1 MTRGEL
7 TRRLAKIKAAL
18 AELGPIHPGS
28 ISEQYNVC
36 GTPGCGCK
44 DAKNP
49 QKHGPYYQLSY
60 SWRGRSTTRFVRAPH
75 VKAMQAKLANYK
87 RMRELVAEWVDLS
100 IALEALEREAA
111 NQAP

>member
-1 MTRGEL
+1 MTQGEL
-7 TRRLAKIKAAL
+7 TRRLVKIKAAL

-36 GTPGCGCK
+36 GTPGCACK

-60 SWRGRSTTRFVRAPH
+60 SWRARGTTRFVRAPELKR
-75 VKAMQAKLANYK
+75 VQAKLANYK
-87 RMRELVAEWVDLS
+87 RLRGLVAEWGGGAV
-100 IALEALEREAA
+100 AFEALGGGG
-111 NQAP
+111 